1 MMKYEI
7 QSQYIKEKIQ
17 GADYSDKDLVQTI
30 KNLCLLE
37 EFIITPPSTFSQ
49 IQTYLQ
55 LKSEYHHDYLYIL
68 QEINKEA
75 YEEELVNAQKDSE
88 LTPQQSVEE
97 MNWWKQNGGVGV
109 DEILNLKLKILR
121 THTEE
126 ELLQLEK
133 ELQGLAA
140 E

>member
-1 MMKYEI
+1 MKYEI
-7 QSQYIKEKIQ
+7 QSQYIKDKIQ
-17 GADYSDKDLVQTI
+17 GADYSDKELVQTI
-30 KNLCLLE
+30 KDLCTLE
-37 EFIITPPSTFSQ
+37 EYIITPPSTFSQ

-55 LKSEYHHDYLYIL
+55 LKAQYHQDYLHIL
-68 QEINKEA
+68 QELQPQA
-75 YEEELVNAQKDSE
+75 YEEELEQAQKKSE

-109 DEILNLKLKILR
+109 DEILSLKLKILR
-121 THTEE
+121 THSKE

-133 ELQGLAA
+133 ELQGLVA